1 VLSAA
6 ALATALLASG
16 AWSSVRPPECSDD
29 GGRMRNVWERAKAPD
44 LRRYCDAVASASAKL
59 AGTASMAQAA
69 LDAAREAERT
79 LPGHAAPLIL
89 EGRALAALG
98 QPEAALAALREGKGR
113 DPRALDEPRIALV
126 WARTLARNG
135 QREEALVA
143 YRGLLPRASSL
154 SLADRAAASLESGIV
169 ALTQGAGA
177 LDEAVAA
184 LRSAVRSGEEQ
195 VGAVALL
202 ALALAMDRHGESAE
216 ARALIVERSHGDP
229 RTILDSGAARES
241 LAVAP
246 EETHAMA
253 ALALEPSDAAGARD
267 AWHEYADA
275 VPTSPWAAHA
285 RAHLAAL
292 APGGGKQRVR

>member
-1 VLSAA
+1 MLATV

-89 EGRALAALG
+89 QGRALAALG
-98 QPEAALAALREGKGR
+98 QPEAALGALREGRAR
-113 DPRALDEPRIALV
+113 DPRALDEPRVALV
-126 WARTLARNG
+126 WARTLAHTGMRA
-135 QREEALVA
+135 EALAA

-154 SLADRAAASLESGIV
+154 SLAERSAASLEAGLV
-169 ALTQGAGA
+169 ALTQGAEV

-184 LRSAVRSGEEQ
+184 LRSALRSGEEQ
-195 VGAVALL
+195 VAAVAVLGL
-202 ALALAMDRHGESAE
+202 ALALDRRGEPVE
-216 ARALIVERSHGDP
+216 ARALIVDRSHGDP
-229 RTILDSGAARES
+229 RTLLESGAVREW

-246 EETHAMA
+246 EEARAMA
-253 ALALEPSDAAGARD
+253 ALALEPTDAAGARD
-267 AWHEYADA
+267 AWREYAAD
-275 VPTSPWAAHA
+275 VPSGPWAAHA
-285 RAHLAAL
+285 RGHLAAL
-292 APGGGKQRVR
+292 AGREARRAR